1 VNKDR
6 GECEDEDEGEV
17 SRLEDTDYVLCK
29 LHYAFD
35 VSEDL
40 EKMGLDS
47 CRYSDRLQV
56 LILRDG
62 QGGIGN
68 DIDDLDR
75 LQVLILRDGQGGI
88 GNDIDDLRC
97 CGLLCHMK
105 VGNLDVDKSEYLG
118 CAGSHE
124 ADCVSVQVVLMDV
137 DICT

>member
-1 VNKDR
+1 MGIGKSVNKDR

-68 DIDDLDR
+68 DIDDL
-75 LQVLILRDGQGGI
+75 
-88 GNDIDDLRC
+88 RC